1 MIYEGIWIYKRNER
15 FIEIEH
21 SLEAK
26 QKFVDGYIEVIGIG
40 NGIDLVC
47 NEEGKIKHLQPNV
60 AWIED
65 EKVIDIICGNCLLC
79 RYNDKGD
86 FVSIKDEDVEYI
98 KSKLFPIAAVV
109 GKTIY
114 LARK

>member
-1 MIYEGIWIYKRNER
+1 MKVYGFTNEMEG
-15 FIEIEH
+15 FIEIEN

-26 QKFVDGYIEVIGIG
+26 QKFVDGYIEVISIG

-47 NEEGKIKHLQPNV
+47 DEEGKINHLQPNV

-65 EKVIDIICGNCLLC
+65 GKVIDIICGNCLLC
-79 RYNDKGD
+79 RYNGKGD
-86 FVSIKDEDVEYI
+86 FVSIKNEDVEYI
-98 KSKLFPIAAVV
+98 KSKLFPIAAIMD
-109 GKTIY
+109 KKIY